1 MQTNE
6 RENQNNAYK
15 KPAAEKADGRT
26 SSKMNPRR
34 IAALLGVILLAV
46 LYVVTLIVAI
56 VDRSSSGKWFMIC
69 LMGTVT
75 VPLLIWIYT
84 WMYGMLSRHH
94 TFASFD
100 LGISENEEVSAAD
113 SLPEEGGLSET
124 ANSPDRQ

>member
-6 RENQNNAYK
+6 TENKQNAHE
-15 KPAAEKADGRT
+15 KPAAEKADGRA

-56 VDRSSSGKWFMIC
+56 VDKSSSGKWFMIC

-75 VPLLIWIYT
+75 IPLLIWIYT
-84 WMYGMLSRHH
+84 WMYGMLSRRH

-100 LGISENEEVSAAD
+100 LGGSAAEETAAAD

-124 ANSPDRQ
+124 ANSPDEL